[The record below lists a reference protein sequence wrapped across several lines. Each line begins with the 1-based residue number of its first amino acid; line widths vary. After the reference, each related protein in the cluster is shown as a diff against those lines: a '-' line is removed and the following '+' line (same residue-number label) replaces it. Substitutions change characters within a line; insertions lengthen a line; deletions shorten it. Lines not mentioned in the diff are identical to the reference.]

1 MHAVFT
7 PFREFILILDGLL
20 KLYFSLQCSSQI
32 WTAYP
37 NRLSSHRGK
46 FVESC
51 QLAGKK
57 DVHLV
62 LSNQLNVWEG
72 NFFRFVCVSVLGN
85 VTALKVYT
93 TQFSFLSLSN

>member
-1 MHAVFT
+1 MHAMFT
-7 PFREFILILDGLL
+7 PFLEIILILDGLL
-20 KLYFSLQCSSQI
+20 KFYFSLQCSPQI

-62 LSNQLNVWEG
+62 LSNQLNVG
-72 NFFRFVCVSVLGN
+72 RNFFPFCVRVSVG
-85 VTALKVYT
+85 
-93 TQFSFLSLSN
+93 